1 MDRWVKGDIMPN
13 ESDYRAVGKQITDY
27 ADAVL
32 AVNVLTQKLKGQ
44 AISVQVGEKLI
55 EYHNAQTPPNIVAL
69 IDDLVNSKKMATP
82 GQEMIVVVGADAYQV
97 TVKATDDNKTDV
109 QITKKLVQNDN
120 KQLELQT
127 EDRPIV
133 SIMRNTGGF
142 EAKVN
147 GKVVF
152 TEKSPAPKP
161 LQRGVIEQFGVQV
174 SEGNP
179 QQLAIMGTGTG
190 KSWVIAGI
198 AHATAAT
205 VMIVPDDDLF
215 KEMKHDAIK
224 TLHGNDAAANVHS
237 SKEYQTIPEFEE
249 AIKQGVMMILVADD
263 PLFNKK
269 SATIKDKIILMDES
283 HQHTFTEAS
292 RQTLTSLRNN
302 NMLFALT
309 GTPTSKLISIIG
321 REPMMDVN
329 VRSVMDSG
337 ELRQNYRQTNAE
349 IPPEDLVKTTVTGYF
364 ARDEYLTRGPGV
376 TSIHDI
382 KSSIREGQP
391 ESEVIDNA
399 ILKNRE
405 RGLTHKNFVFSGD
418 ATLRAKILESYE
430 HIAKGTYPDIEAL
443 QTAVANDRRE
453 KEINARAAIIH
464 ELHKERP
471 MEAITAE
478 VRAQIGN
485 IPIHVDLQAE
495 IAHAQQQQIAD
506 SINATAL
513 ALVYNATAVAR
524 KAEKLP
530 VNSGNFE
537 KAIRMQTL
545 DNELKELKEKPAEP
559 SKASIDEVYPG
570 LRGEQGDIFRKKV
583 AEVAERLAHAEPGS
597 PPPLCTAKDID
608 LQAMQTSY
616 TASASKNSTK
626 KAESEQMLDQLR
638 TGLVMHVASDN
649 KYTTGI
655 SIKSVLSVQQVVTH
669 DEDIL
674 NNAVD
679 APQLHGR
686 NIRDKDRGAF
696 NQQVVS
702 NVVKHCVSLESIY
715 SKTSGKEMDEFFKY
729 EEAHKHEVKVQRKV
743 AMLEGLAQV
752 SPKKKSPKKERELLE
767 RAVSNFAEDLLNH
780 EAEAQYHALN
790 RTPTEV
796 DFTES
801 APATRPASP
810 EQPPTKP
817 ASPVAASPNA
827 VTNIQSF
834 KSVKKAVEAMKTTAQ
849 EQEQVHS
856 PSSTSPK

>member
-1 MDRWVKGDIMPN
+1 MT
-13 ESDYRAVGKQITDY
+13 SDSASRDVGKQITDY

-32 AVNVLTQKLKGQ
+32 AVNVLTQKLKDQ
-44 AISVQVGEKLI
+44 AISVQIGEKLI
-55 EYHNAQTPPNIVAL
+55 TYHNAQTPPNIVAL
-69 IDDLVNSKKMATP
+69 IDDLVNSKKMAIP
-82 GQEMIVVVGADAYQV
+82 GQEMIIVVGGDAYQV
-97 TVKATDDNKTDV
+97 KVKASHDDKTDV
-109 QITKKLVQNDN
+109 QITKKLVQGDN
-120 KQLELQT
+120 KQLVLQA

-133 SIMRNTGGF
+133 SIEHGTGEF
-142 EAKVN
+142 SASVN

-152 TEKSPAPKP
+152 TDKSPAPKP
-161 LQRGVIEQFGVQV
+161 LQREVIEQFGIQV
-174 SEGNP
+174 REGNP

-215 KEMKHDAIK
+215 KEMKYGAIK
-224 TLHGNDAAANVHS
+224 TLQGNEAAANVHS
-237 SKEYQTIPEFEE
+237 SKEYKTIPEFEE
-249 AIKQGVMMILVADD
+249 AVKQGVMMILVADD

-269 SATIKDKIILMDES
+269 AATIQDKIILMDES

-292 RQTLTSLRNN
+292 RQSLTSLRNN

-321 REPMMDVN
+321 RDPMMDVN

-337 ELRQNYRQTNAE
+337 ELRQNYRQTNVE
-349 IPPEDLVKTTVTGYF
+349 IPPEDLAKTTVTGYF

-382 KSSIREGQP
+382 KSSIREGEP
-391 ESEVIDNA
+391 ENEVIDRA

-430 HIAKGTYPDIEAL
+430 QIAKGTYPDIEAL

-453 KEINARAAIIH
+453 KEVNARAKIIH
-464 ELHKERP
+464 ELHKERSI
-471 MEAITAE
+471 ENITAE
-478 VRAQIGN
+478 VRAKIGN

-513 ALVYNATAVAR
+513 ALVYNANAVAR
-524 KAEKLP
+524 KATNLP

-545 DNELKELKEKPAEP
+545 DSEIKDLKEKPAQP
-559 SKASIDEVYPG
+559 SQASIDEVYPG
-570 LRGEQGDIFRKKV
+570 LTGEQGDIFRKKV
-583 AEVAERLAHAEPGS
+583 AEVAEKLALAQPGS
-597 PPPLCTAKDID
+597 PPPLCTAKDVD
-608 LQAMQTSY
+608 LQAIRASY
-616 TASASKNSTK
+616 TASASKNSTR

-729 EEAHKHEVKVQRKV
+729 EEAHKHKVIIQRKS

-752 SPKKKSPKKERELLE
+752 SRKKKSPKKAQERLE
-767 RAVSNFAEDLLNH
+767 RALSHFAEKSLNR
-780 EAEAQYHALN
+780 EEEDKYHALN
-790 RTPTEV
+790 RTPTELE
-796 DFTES
+796 FNENG
-801 APATRPASP
+801 PATRPASP
-810 EQPPTKP
+810 EQPATQP
-817 ASPVAASPNA
+817 ASPVPSSPD
-827 VTNIQSF
+827 TIKIILSF
-834 KSVKKAVEAMKTTAQ
+834 KSVKKAVEAMNAT
-849 EQEQVHS
+849 EQEQNNS
-856 PSSTSPK
+856 PDRPSPQKK